1 MKVAETSSSR
11 DSEPAETRGSWVKW
25 TRHLARKSRVSSN
38 ENGPRRLIKFAGH
51 VHNRTAP
58 ADGGRLREIVPIE
71 IQGAHTSR
79 PLFRP
84 RRTRPFRRSP
94 GGLPSVLRSFQI
106 SRENLVNATSV
117 RDLPRIHDCA
127 PHTRAFG
134 HLRGHRTC
142 RDTPQTTNVSPNPRN
157 TIRVALDSPPRLR
170 FSRRINNGK
179 LNFQT

>member
-1 MKVAETSSSR
+1 MKQTKMMMKVAETR
-11 DSEPAETRGSWVKW
+11 LGTGLTRGSGSS
-25 TRHLARKSRVSSN
+25 HLPRKSRVSSN
-38 ENGPRRLIKFAGH
+38 ENEPRRWMNFAVL
-51 VHNRTAP
+51 VHNRSAP
-58 ADGGRLREIVPIE
+58 ADGGRLQRLFP
-71 IQGAHTSR
+71 SR
-79 PLFRP
+79 SKV
-84 RRTRPFRRSP
+84 RTRPALSSDLDERARSVGRPEVYPPFSGLFKSP
-94 GGLPSVLRSFQI
+94 GRI
-106 SRENLVNATSV
+106 SSTPRQSATS
-117 RDLPRIHDCA
+117 RIHDCA

>member
-51 VHNRTAP
+51 VHNKSAL
-58 ADGGRLREIVPIE
+58 ADGGRLHSDRSARSKV
-71 IQGAHTSR
+71 
-79 PLFRP
+79 
-84 RRTRPFRRSP
+84 RTRPALSSDLDERARSVGRPEVYPPFSGLFKSP
-94 GGLPSVLRSFQI
+94 GRI
-106 SRENLVNATSV
+106 SSTPRTP
-117 RDLPRIHDCA
+117 RPPRIHDCA

-134 HLRGHRTC
+134 HRRGHRTC

-157 TIRVALDSPPRLR
+157 TIRLALTHLR
-170 FSRRINNGK
+170 GFASLAG
-179 LNFQT
+179 